1 REFTHLRGHHGQHPT
16 NAETGDK
23 ARDTEADRVAGQP
36 RRRSEQA
43 EQRDTDR
50 DHLRPAYAVSQGTE
64 EHGTQHGAE
73 QRRAGHDAGAGG
85 IDAHIIHYRGQRR
98 SYHGQI
104 VAVDYQYEH
113 TPEQNES
120 VETVEFRLA
129 GKLVHV
135 HRLHSCTS
143 FLSCSCFSTALWAC
157 FSDARVPAAS
167 DTGGS
172 TSSNGDGVSALNDG
186 TGGPGMRS
194 SECHP

>member
-1 REFTHLRGHHGQHPT
+1 
-16 NAETGDK
+16 
-23 ARDTEADRVAGQP
+23 AGL
-36 RRRSEQA
+36 
-43 EQRDTDR
+43 D
-50 DHLRPAYAVSQGTE
+50 G
-64 EHGTQHGAE
+64 
-73 QRRAGHDAGAGG
+73 
-85 IDAHIIHYRGQRR
+85 HIIHYRAQRR
-98 SYHGQI
+98 SFLGQI
-104 VAVDYQYEH
+104 VAVDNQDEH

-120 VETVEFRLA
+120 VQTVEFRLA

-172 TSSNGDGVSALNDG
+172 TSSNGDGVTALDDAP
-186 TGGPGMRS
+186 GGRGKRS